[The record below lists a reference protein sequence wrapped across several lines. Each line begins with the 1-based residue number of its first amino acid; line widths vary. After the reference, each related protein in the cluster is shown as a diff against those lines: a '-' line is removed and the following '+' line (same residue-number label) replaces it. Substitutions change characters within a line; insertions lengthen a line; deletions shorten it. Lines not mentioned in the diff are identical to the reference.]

1 MTLELPWNTT
11 MLLPTEPIT
20 ISAKA
25 SQASLGVAMRQRSK
39 VEAQKYRMAI
49 SKKISQK
56 ISMSRPWAVS
66 TM

>member
-1 MTLELPWNTT
+1 

-25 SQASLGVAMRQRSK
+25 TQAILGVAMRQRSR
-39 VEAQKYRMAI
+39 VDAQKYRMAI